1 MTSGRK
7 ADRTSATWV
16 SLLCACVLV
25 LYPHQSASAGAPAD
39 FNVAQLMDMLSEVR
53 EAQAAFIES
62 KYLSLLS
69 APLVLRGQVSYVAPD
84 YLKKEYDDLGSE
96 SYELRGEQLT
106 IESSDGRRREIA
118 IDEHPVLRAFV
129 ESYRATLAGD
139 AEALRRYFYLDLSG
153 PVGAWV
159 LRLTPRQG
167 ELADYLSAVVMS
179 GQENTVQ
186 RVETLEAS
194 GDRSVMTLVTPGG

>member
-1 MTSGRK
+1 MG
-7 ADRTSATWV
+7 
-16 SLLCACVLV
+16 
-25 LYPHQSASAGAPAD
+25 
-39 FNVAQLMDMLSEVR
+39 MLSQVR
-53 EAQAAFIES
+53 EAQAAFVEH

-69 APLVLRGQVSYVAPD
+69 APLELRGRVRYVAPD
-84 YLKKEYDDLGSE
+84 FLRKEYDDLGSE

-106 IESSDGRRREIA
+106 IESSDGRRREIS

-139 AEALRRYFYLDLSG
+139 AETLGRYFHLDLSG
-153 PVGAWV
+153 QVGAWV
-159 LRLTPRQG
+159 LRLTPREG

-179 GQENTVQ
+179 GQEDTVQ

-194 GDRSVMTLVTPGG
+194 GDRSVMTLVIPGG